1 MDARRGWQIT
11 VDRIGRL
18 VGIDLDGAA
27 GRENAS
33 LDEFIEADLSEPL
46 PFEDAS
52 FDLVYSN
59 FVVEHLDDPARTFRE
74 FHRVLRPD
82 GWLVLL
88 TSNRSNPFMAAARA
102 MPQRLRVLVKRSGA
116 GAVERDVFPARYR
129 ANTPAA
135 LGGGN
140 PRRGLHRQLGR
151 VCRNA
156 PSLRRPGS
164 RSCARAALGRTRAS
178 RAAQVH
184 DRRRLPRDLATGT
197 GGWSRSGASARSR
210 RPCTACVRGGT
221 SPPNRCC
228 RNRSPAAHPAVA
240 ARARSSAS

>member
-1 MDARRGWQIT
+1 MLLQAIPAGAT
-11 VDRIGRL
+11 VLEAGCGRTTRLADHRDRIVRL

-33 LDEFIEADLSEPL
+33 LDEFIETDLSGRL
-46 PFEDAS
+46 PFDDAT

-102 MPQRLRVLVKRSGA
+102 MPQRLRVLVKRRGA

-129 ANTPAA
+129 ANTPTALDAA
-135 LGGGN
+135 TRSAGFTASSVAYVAT
-140 PRRGLHRQLGR
+140 LHRYGAR
-151 VCRNA
+151 V
-156 PSLRRPGS
+156 P
-164 RSCARAALGRTRAS
+164 RAARVLRAAERALPEQRRSTIVAAYRAS
-178 RAAQVH
+178 
-184 DRRRLPRDLATGT
+184 
-197 GGWSRSGASARSR
+197 
-210 RPCTACVRGGT
+210 
-221 SPPNRCC
+221 
-228 RNRSPAAHPAVA
+228 
-240 ARARSSAS
+240 

>member
-1 MDARRGWQIT
+1 MLQQAIPADAT
-11 VDRIGRL
+11 VLEAGCGRTTRLADHRDRIARL

-33 LDEFIEADLSEPL
+33 LDEFIETDLSGPL
-46 PFEDAS
+46 PFDDAT

-102 MPQRLRVLVKRSGA
+102 MPQRLRVLVKRGGA

-135 LGGGN
+135 LEAG
-140 PRRGLHRQLGR
+140 
-151 VCRNA
+151 
-156 PSLRRPGS
+156 
-164 RSCARAALGRTRAS
+164 
-178 RAAQVH
+178 
-184 DRRRLPRDLATGT
+184 DRK
-197 GGWSRSGASARSR
+197 S
-210 RPCTACVRGGT
+210 V
-221 SPPNRCC
+221 
-228 RNRSPAAHPAVA
+228 V
-240 ARARSSAS
+240 

>member
-1 MDARRGWQIT
+1 MLMQAIPAGST
-11 VDRIGRL
+11 VLEAGCGRTTRLADHRDRIGRL
-18 VGIDLDGAA
+18 VGIDLDSAA

-33 LDEFIEADLSEPL
+33 LDEFVEADLSGPL
-46 PFEDAS
+46 PFDDAS

-59 FVVEHLDDPARTFRE
+59 FVVEHLDDPVRTFRE

-135 LGGGN
+135 LEAATRTAGFTASSVEYVAT
-140 PRRGLHRQLGR
+140 LHRYGAR
-151 VCRNA
+151 V
-156 PSLRRPGS
+156 PG
-164 RSCARAALGRTRAS
+164 AAHVLRAAERVLPE
-178 RAAQVH
+178 Q
-184 DRRRLPRDLATGT
+184 RRSTI
-197 GGWSRSGASARSR
+197 
-210 RPCTACVRGGT
+210 
-221 SPPNRCC
+221 
-228 RNRSPAAHPAVA
+228 VA
-240 ARARSSAS
+240 AYRAT

>member
-1 MDARRGWQIT
+1 MLLQAIPAGAT
-11 VDRIGRL
+11 VLEAGCGRTTRLADHRDRIGRL

-33 LDEFIEADLSEPL
+33 LDEFIEADLSGPL
-46 PFEDAS
+46 PFEDAT

-102 MPQRLRVLVKRSGA
+102 MPQRFRVLVKRRGA

-135 LGGGN
+135 LEATTRAAGFTA
-140 PRRGLHRQLGR
+140 RSVVYVATLHRYGAR
-151 VCRNA
+151 V
-156 PSLRRPGS
+156 PG
-164 RSCARAALGRTRAS
+164 
-178 RAAQVH
+178 AAQVLRWAERALPEQ
-184 DRRRLPRDLATGT
+184 RRSTI
-197 GGWSRSGASARSR
+197 
-210 RPCTACVRGGT
+210 
-221 SPPNRCC
+221 
-228 RNRSPAAHPAVA
+228 VA
-240 ARARSSAS
+240 AYRAT

>member
-1 MDARRGWQIT
+1 MLRQAIPAGAT
-11 VDRIGRL
+11 VLEAGCGRTTRLADHRDRIGRL

-27 GRENAS
+27 GRENGS
-33 LDEFIEADLSEPL
+33 LDEFIETDLSGPL
-46 PFEDAS
+46 PFDDAT

-129 ANTPAA
+129 ANTPASLEA
-135 LGGGN
+135 ATRAAGFTASSVVYVAT
-140 PRRGLHRQLGR
+140 LHRYGAR
-151 VCRNA
+151 V
-156 PSLRRPGS
+156 PG
-164 RSCARAALGRTRAS
+164 
-178 RAAQVH
+178 
-184 DRRRLPRDLATGT
+184 
-197 GGWSRSGASARSR
+197 
-210 RPCTACVRGGT
+210 
-221 SPPNRCC
+221 
-228 RNRSPAAHPAVA
+228 AAHVLRWAERALPEQRRSTIVA
-240 ARARSSAS
+240 AYRST

>member
-1 MDARRGWQIT
+1 MLLQAIPAGAT
-11 VDRIGRL
+11 VLEAGCGRTTRLADHRDRIGRL

-33 LDEFIEADLSEPL
+33 LDEFIEADLSGPL
-46 PFEDAS
+46 PFEDAT

-88 TSNRSNPFMAAARA
+88 TSNRSNPLMAAARA
-102 MPQRLRVLVKRSGA
+102 MPQRLRVLVKRRGA

-135 LGGGN
+135 LEATTRAAGFTAGSVVYVAT
-140 PRRGLHRQLGR
+140 LHRYGAR
-151 VCRNA
+151 VPGAARV
-156 PSLRRPGS
+156 LRWAERALPEQR
-164 RSCARAALGRTRAS
+164 RSTI
-178 RAAQVH
+178 
-184 DRRRLPRDLATGT
+184 
-197 GGWSRSGASARSR
+197 
-210 RPCTACVRGGT
+210 
-221 SPPNRCC
+221 
-228 RNRSPAAHPAVA
+228 VA
-240 ARARSSAS
+240 AYRAT

>member
-1 MDARRGWQIT
+1 MLLQAIPAGAT
-11 VDRIGRL
+11 VLEAGCGRTTRLADHRDRIGRL

-33 LDEFIEADLSEPL
+33 LDEFIEADLSAPL
-46 PFEDAS
+46 PFEDGT

-74 FHRVLRPD
+74 FHRVLHPD

-135 LGGGN
+135 LAAATRDAGFTASSVAYVAT
-140 PRRGLHRQLGR
+140 LHRYGAR
-151 VCRNA
+151 GPVA
-156 PSLRRPGS
+156 AHVLR
-164 RSCARAALGRTRAS
+164 CAERALPE
-178 RAAQVH
+178 
-184 DRRRLPRDLATGT
+184 RRRSTI
-197 GGWSRSGASARSR
+197 
-210 RPCTACVRGGT
+210 
-221 SPPNRCC
+221 
-228 RNRSPAAHPAVA
+228 VA
-240 ARARSSAS
+240 AYRAT

>member
-1 MDARRGWQIT
+1 MLLQAIPAGAT
-11 VDRIGRL
+11 VLEAGCGRTTRLADHRDRIGRL
-18 VGIDLDGAA
+18 VGIDLDVAA

-33 LDEFIEADLSEPL
+33 LDEFVEADLSGPL
-46 PFEDAS
+46 PFDDAS
-52 FDLVYSN
+52 FDLVYCN

-135 LGGGN
+135 LAAATQAAGFTASSVEYVAT
-140 PRRGLHRQLGR
+140 LHRYGAR
-151 VCRNA
+151 V
-156 PSLRRPGS
+156 
-164 RSCARAALGRTRAS
+164 
-178 RAAQVH
+178 
-184 DRRRLPRDLATGT
+184 
-197 GGWSRSGASARSR
+197 
-210 RPCTACVRGGT
+210 
-221 SPPNRCC
+221 
-228 RNRSPAAHPAVA
+228 PAAAHLLRWAERALPEQRRSTIVA
-240 ARARSSAS
+240 AYRAI